1 MPENEG
7 KLFLDDQAIADFVSS
22 LSFEDCLVMLLTM
35 IDIGKAERARKKRL
49 AELAEQETETADN

>member
-1 MPENEG
+1 MPENEE
-7 KLFLDDQAIADFVSS
+7 KIFPDDRAIEDFVSS

-49 AELAEQETETADN
+49 AELAEQETNLEGN